1 MKEFVVMVIEQRQV
15 EYIVAGKDEDD
26 VRRKID
32 KHEPETFSQPT
43 GVDSYYGL
51 ERIESIEENV

>member
-1 MKEFVVMVIEQRQV
+1 MKEFVVMVIEQHQV
-15 EYIVAGKDEDD
+15 EYIVTGKDEDD

-32 KHEPETFSQPT
+32 EHEPETFSQPT
-43 GVDSYYGL
+43 GVDNYYDL